1 LASPDGSRESD
12 PADASADGG
21 ERFRLIIDSAP
32 TPMWVTRLDRTRE
45 FVNRAYV
52 EFVGGTYESALLF
65 DWRDAI
71 HPDDVARIYAEQLE
85 KEATL
90 KPFSLEARYRNAGG
104 EWRWLRS
111 HSQPRFDAG
120 NRHIGFVGAAY
131 DVTAEKAEE
140 ARRAALLEL
149 ADRLRDLEDPGEIS
163 FAAAEILGRTLQV
176 SRAGYGVVD
185 PVTETITIERD
196 WNAPGI
202 RSLAGVL
209 HFRDYGSYI
218 EDLRRGETV
227 VFADAEKDPRTSA
240 TADALKAISAQAVV
254 NMPVVEQGGF
264 VALLYLNHETARSWP
279 DEELA
284 FVREV
289 AERTRSAVERR
300 RAEAELRESR
310 ARFEAIADSID
321 QMVWSTRPDGYHDY
335 YNRRWYEFTGVPA
348 GSTDGQSWSGLFH
361 REDQERARA
370 LWARCL
376 ETGETYHIEYRLR
389 HRSGQYRWVLG
400 RAQPMRDDAGR
411 IIRWFGSC
419 TDIQDIVEAREVLA
433 RSRMELER
441 EVAERTRERDRVWRN
456 SRDLLVVV
464 GADGVFRAV
473 NPAWTAI
480 LGHDPAEV
488 VGRSFEDFVWP
499 DDARRARTGH
509 GMAASAQD
517 LPDFEHRHRHK
528 DGGPRWISWHAT
540 AEGDLIYGYGRDV
553 TEERVAAEEL
563 RRAEEALRQAQKLEA
578 MGQLTGGVAHDF
590 NNLLTPIVGGLDI
603 LQRRAVGGE
612 REQRLIEGAL
622 QSAERAKT
630 LVQRLLAFA
639 RRQPLQPTAVD
650 VSGLIVGMADLVA
663 STSGPQVKVVVDV
676 PGDLPA
682 AKADPNQLEMAILNL
697 SVNARDAMPDGGVL
711 RISAAAEV
719 VARRGAAG
727 LRPGAYVRI
736 SVADSGVGM
745 DEETAARAIEP
756 FFSTKGVGKGTG
768 LGLSMAHGLASQ
780 LGGVLRITSRPG
792 LGTNV
797 ELWLPVSEET
807 ASRDGVHA
815 PSIAASGAGL
825 ALLVDDE
832 ELVRATTAD
841 MLVELGYAVVEAAS
855 AEAAVRLLDEGLRPD
870 LLVTDYLMPGM
881 TGVDL
886 IRAAQARRPG
896 VPALVVSGYAEVDAL
911 DPALPRLTKPFRAA
925 ELAGCLERLRG

>member
-1 LASPDGSRESD
+1 MAAAPDS
-12 PADASADGG
+12 G

-45 FVNRAYV
+45 FVNQAYV
-52 EFVGGTYESALLF
+52 EFVGGSYEEALVF
-65 DWRDAI
+65 DWRHAI
-71 HPDDVARIYAEQLE
+71 HPDDVERIFAEQLE
-85 KEATL
+85 KEASL
-90 KPFSLEARYRNAGG
+90 RPFSLEARYRNARG

-111 HSQPRFDAG
+111 QSQPRFDGAG
-120 NRHIGFVGAAY
+120 RHLGFVGTAY
-131 DVTAEKAEE
+131 DVTAEKQEE

-149 ADRLRDLEDPGEIS
+149 SDRVRDLEDPVEIS
-163 FAAAEILGRTLQV
+163 FVAAEILGRTLEV

-185 PVTETITIERD
+185 KARETITIERD

-209 HFRDYGSYI
+209 QFRDYGTYI
-218 EDLRRGETV
+218 DDLKRGETV
-227 VFADAEKDPRTSA
+227 VFADADKDPRTAA
-240 TADALKAISAQAVV
+240 TSDALKAISAQAVV
-254 NMPVVEQGGF
+254 NMPLVEQGGL
-264 VALLYLNHETARSWP
+264 VALLYLNHATARAWP

-300 RAEAELRESR
+300 RAEAELRDSR
-310 ARFEAIADSID
+310 ARFEAIANSID
-321 QMVWSTRPDGYHDY
+321 QMIWSTRPDGYHDY
-335 YNRRWYEFTGVPA
+335 YNQRWYEFTGVPD
-348 GSTDGQSWSGLFH
+348 GVTDGDAWNDIFH
-361 REDQERARA
+361 PDDQERAWT
-370 LWARCL
+370 LWRQCL

-400 RAQPMRDDAGR
+400 RAQPVRDEAGR
-411 IIRWFGSC
+411 ITRWFGTC
-419 TDIQDIVEAREVLA
+419 TDIQEIVEAREVLA
-433 RSRMELER
+433 RSRLELER
-441 EVAERTRERDRVWRN
+441 EVTERTRERDRVWRN

-464 GADGVFRAV
+464 GSDGVFRAV

-480 LGHDPAEV
+480 LGHDPSEV
-488 VGRSFEDFVWP
+488 VGRHFGEFVWP
-499 DDARRARTGH
+499 EDAELASGGHDLATAAR
-509 GMAASAQD
+509 D
-517 LPDFEHRHRHK
+517 LTSFEHRHRGK
-528 DGGPRWISWHAT
+528 DGAARWISWHT
-540 AEGDLIYGYGRDV
+540 TTEGDLVYGYGRDV
-553 TEERVAAEEL
+553 TEERQAAEEL
-563 RRAEEALRQAQKLEA
+563 RRTEEALRQSQKLEA

-603 LQRRAVGGE
+603 LQRRGLGGE

-639 RRQPLQPTAVD
+639 RRQPLQPSAVN

-676 PGDLPA
+676 PGDLPP

-697 SVNARDAMPDGGVL
+697 SVNARDAMPEGGVL
-711 RISAAAEV
+711 RISAGVETA
-719 VARRGAAG
+719 ARRNAAG
-727 LRPGAYVRI
+727 LRPGGYVRI
-736 SVADSGVGM
+736 SVADTGVGM
-745 DEETAARAIEP
+745 DEQTAARAIEP

-780 LGGVLRITSRPG
+780 LGGALRITSRPG

-797 ELWLPVSEET
+797 ELWLPVSDEAT
-807 ASRDGVHA
+807 ASDAAGD
-815 PSIAASGAGL
+815 AASATAGAGV

-841 MLVELGYAVVEAAS
+841 MLAELGYTVVES
-855 AEAAVRLLDEGLRPD
+855 GSGEGAVRLLDEGLRPD

-886 IRAAQARRPG
+886 IRAVHARRPG
-896 VPALVVSGYAEVDAL
+896 VLALVVSGYAEADAL

-925 ELAGCLERLRG
+925 ELAASLERLRG